1 MYTGTLNFFVFVQNT
16 ITSTIN
22 TMSFISSGVSSGTN
36 AADVQ
41 DNIDRFRCE
50 DLEDLSDAQ
59 ILPEARAAY
68 EDFCDNLEI
77 LRDSMVASAVSSH
90 IYLSGDLATYI
101 GLF

>member
-1 MYTGTLNFFVFVQNT
+1 
-16 ITSTIN
+16 
-22 TMSFISSGVSSGTN
+22 MSFISSGVSSGTN

-59 ILPEARAAY
+59 ILPEAQAVY
-68 EDFCDNLEI
+68 EDVCDNLEI

-90 IYLSGDLATYI
+90 IYLSRDLPT
-101 GLF
+101 